1 LSEAKSGEAGARS
14 PEVTHLSWGRLEV
27 EGRDEPY
34 KDAKLWP
41 GGSRAWDW
49 GETGTEHTP
58 GVQPEDVEELVRHG
72 AVRVILSRGMMRRLR
87 VQDRTL
93 AWLEERGV
101 EAEVLPTEDAV
112 ERYNALAGEEPVG
125 ALIHSTC

>member
-1 LSEAKSGEAGARS
+1 MSEARSDEVGARS
-14 PEVTHLSWGRLEV
+14 PRVTRLSWGRLEV
-27 EGRDEPY
+27 EGREEPY

-49 GETGTEHTP
+49 GETGTEHIP
-58 GVQPEDVEELVRHG
+58 GIQPEDVDELVLNG
-72 AVRVILSRGMMRRLR
+72 AGRVILSRGMMRRLR

-93 AWLEERGV
+93 EWLKERGV
-101 EAEVLPTEDAV
+101 EAEVLPTREAV
-112 ERYNALAGEEPVG
+112 ERYNELAGREPVG

>member
-1 LSEAKSGEAGARS
+1 MSEAKSGSIGARS
-14 PEVTHLSWGRLEV
+14 PRVTHLSWGHLEV

-49 GETGTEHTP
+49 GETGTGHTP
-58 GVQPEDVEELVRHG
+58 GIQPEDVEELVRHG
-72 AVRVILSRGMMRRLR
+72 AARVILSRGMMRRLQ

-101 EAEVLPTEDAV
+101 EVEVLPTAEAV
-112 ERYNALAGEEPVG
+112 ERYNELVGEEPVG